1 MTTYVYE
8 TIPQTPEEK
17 PEYFEVKQGMSDP
30 ALTQHPQTGKPV
42 RRVVLGGYGV
52 LKSGA
57 APAKPSNSSGCGCGP
72 SGCC

>member
-8 TIPQTPEEK
+8 TVPQSADEK
-17 PEYFEVKQGMSDP
+17 PEYFEVKQAMTDA
-30 ALTQHPQTGKPV
+30 ALTQHPQSGKPV

-52 LKSGA
+52 LKTGA
-57 APAKPSNSSGCGCGP
+57 STAKQPSAGSCGCGP

>member
-8 TIPQTPEEK
+8 TIPQSSDDK
-17 PEYFEVKQGMSDP
+17 PEYFELKQNMTDA
-30 ALTQHPQTGKPV
+30 ALATHPETGKPV

-52 LKSGA
+52 LKSGGAADKA
-57 APAKPSNSSGCGCGP
+57 APSGGCGCGP